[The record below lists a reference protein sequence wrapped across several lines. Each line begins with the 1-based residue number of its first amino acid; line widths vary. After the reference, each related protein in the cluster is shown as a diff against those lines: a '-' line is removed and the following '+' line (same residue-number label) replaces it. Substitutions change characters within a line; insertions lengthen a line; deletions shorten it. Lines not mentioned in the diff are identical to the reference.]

1 MSTRPV
7 AALAVVL
14 LAACGAEST
23 SPTATAEPSAPVAAQ
38 ADATFPVTIATAF
51 GDVTMESEPQRVVAL
66 GWGDAETALAL
77 GLQPVGAADLLAFGG
92 EGVGPWAEGL
102 YDTPPELLGTLD
114 LNLEALAALEPDLIL
129 DTRSDGTQERHD
141 SLARIAPVVGAPADV
156 VAYGTTWQQQL
167 DVVGRALGRTEE
179 ADVIAE
185 RVEQA
190 FADAAAEHPEF
201 DGATVAVGA
210 NTAEGWGAYVQGD
223 ARVEFMEQMG
233 FVNNDAV
240 DALATGSF
248 FVPVSPER
256 LDLLDGDLTVVFPIF
271 VEAAEFADYPLFTA
285 IASVADGRSV
295 IIDDLT
301 LANAFSSGTA
311 LGITFALEGGVPLF
325 AAALAEAR

>member
-1 MSTRPV
+1 MRTRLV
-7 AALAVVL
+7 TALAAVL
-14 LAACGAEST
+14 LTACAAESP
-23 SPTATAEPSAPVAAQ
+23 SQTATAEPSVTAAGEP
-38 ADATFPVTIATAF
+38 DAAFPVTIATAF
-51 GDVTMESEPQRVVAL
+51 GDVTVASEPERVAAL

-77 GLQPVGAADLLAFGG
+77 GVQPVGASDWLAFGG

-141 SLARIAPVVGAPADV
+141 SLAQIAPVVGAPADV

-167 DVVGRALGRTEE
+167 DLVSQALGRTEE
-179 ADVIAE
+179 AGTIVGE
-185 RVEQA
+185 VEQS

-210 NTAEGWGAYVQGD
+210 YTAEGWGAYVQGD
-223 ARVEFMEQMG
+223 ARVDFMEQLG
-233 FVNNDAV
+233 FVNSGAV
-240 DALATGSF
+240 DELATGSF

-271 VEAAEFADYPLFTA
+271 VETSAFTEDPLFTA
-285 IASVADGRSV
+285 IPSVAAGRSV
-295 IIDDLT
+295 IMDDLG
-301 LANAFSSGTA
+301 LANAFSSGTS
-311 LGITFALEGGVPLF
+311 LGTTYALEQAVPLF
-325 AAALAEAR
+325 ADALS